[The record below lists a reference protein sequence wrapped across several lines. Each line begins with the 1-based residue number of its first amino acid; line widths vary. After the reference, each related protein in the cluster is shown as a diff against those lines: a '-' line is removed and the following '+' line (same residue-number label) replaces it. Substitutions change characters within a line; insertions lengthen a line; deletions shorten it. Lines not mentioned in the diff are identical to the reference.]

1 MVFKLTDYLDKRKV
15 NTQSVPVVKEA
26 NQIINEFVKTVNKDL
41 IAGDLSKTPTVN
53 NLITQKYPKNVSKR
67 RQLEFQVKK
76 LSEAKGFDSRVFFQ
90 NKKLEL
96 AQKLV
101 TENNLALKYDPDGK
115 KGIFKKLGGEG
126 TRAGQSGYTKQLYN
140 ILDTLDTADDKVVKA
155 LDVIIEQDLPLKS
168 IKDAAQYKQ
177 SRGILNQMISEISG
191 VGTDNL
197 KTRLKKS
204 KYYTKDF
211 QDTINYINKI
221 GRQHQDFEGI
231 KFSEAFEFGKT
242 RLAGAAE
249 LEGRNLLSFY
259 KDPNT
264 NITNY
269 AFRHWDRTNF
279 NNQPS
284 RVKLYDKKKVIRKPD
299 GSIVPKKGVSLEDA
313 ELKWKA
319 GMKVKTKDL
328 IFSYDG
334 SELFDNTT
342 LRTKGPTSGLFDEV
356 YKATK
361 DYYTTYNK
369 PIPDPKKPGTS
380 IKFGELMER
389 DFGKNALAIGHNAPG
404 GIKAEPFT
412 NFEIQTQ
419 QMNNALYNATKNIK
433 SKELQK
439 RVIQNIYGDLKGL
452 TGEKYLQEFIKQ
464 PPVTTYRQAV
474 TGVKPEDLKTTK
486 VFDELVTKIDSLPK
500 DVQTEICR
508 NLGAKNLGGVTQS
521 CKVALKQ
528 DPVRAV
534 NTVEQSIKKFPV
546 AKVGKVVRALRGVKS
561 FLTGTLGPGALALEA
576 AFAVPFGLYD
586 FATGKDKGEI
596 ISNLTFGLGGRSE
609 EERMKELYGDDV
621 YAPTEFEEKG
631 DRFYDLERL
640 QGGTKGQRIRSKAKY
655 EKLKPEFFDLGQR
668 MGYMDDEGNITG
680 EGVAK
685 FMNDQVILQN
695 RQIDDR
701 IKQQKTAKERKEKF
715 GLTGLEIPEM
725 KSGGLMNL
733 TRTTPPKRSLN
744 KDSQGLASLPEYD
757 R

>member
-1 MVFKLTDYLDKRKV
+1 
-15 NTQSVPVVKEA
+15 
-26 NQIINEFVKTVNKDL
+26 
-41 IAGDLSKTPTVN
+41 
-53 NLITQKYPKNVSKR
+53 
-67 RQLEFQVKK
+67 
-76 LSEAKGFDSRVFFQ
+76 
-90 NKKLEL
+90 
-96 AQKLV
+96 
-101 TENNLALKYDPDGK
+101 
-115 KGIFKKLGGEG
+115 
-126 TRAGQSGYTKQLYN
+126 
-140 ILDTLDTADDKVVKA
+140 
-155 LDVIIEQDLPLKS
+155 
-168 IKDAAQYKQ
+168 
-177 SRGILNQMISEISG
+177 
-191 VGTDNL
+191 
-197 KTRLKKS
+197 
-204 KYYTKDF
+204 
-211 QDTINYINKI
+211 
-221 GRQHQDFEGI
+221 
-231 KFSEAFEFGKT
+231 
-242 RLAGAAE
+242 
-249 LEGRNLLSFY
+249 
-259 KDPNT
+259 
-264 NITNY
+264 
-269 AFRHWDRTNF
+269 
-279 NNQPS
+279 
-284 RVKLYDKKKVIRKPD
+284 
-299 GSIVPKKGVSLEDA
+299 
-313 ELKWKA
+313 
-319 GMKVKTKDL
+319 MKVKTKDL

-486 VFDELVTKIDSLPK
+486 AFDELVTKIDSLPK

-596 ISNLTFGLGGRSE
+596 ISNLTFNAFGRSE

-631 DRFYDLERL
+631 DRFYELERL

-715 GLTGLEIPEM
+715 GATGIEIPGM

>member
-1 MVFKLTDYLDKRKV
+1 
-15 NTQSVPVVKEA
+15 A
-26 NQIINEFVKTVNKDL
+26 NQIINEFVKTVDKDL
-41 IAGDLSKTPTVN
+41 MAGDLSKTPTIN

-96 AQKLV
+96 AQRLV

-211 QDTINYINKI
+211 QDTINYINQI
-221 GRQHQDFEGI
+221 GKQHQDFEGI
-231 KFSEAFEFGKT
+231 KFSQAFEFGKT

-342 LRTKGPTSGLFDEV
+342 LSTKGPTSGLFDEV

-486 VFDELVTKIDSLPK
+486 AFDELVTKIDSLPK

-546 AKVGKVVRALRGVKS
+546 AKVGK
-561 FLTGTLGPGALALEA
+561 
-576 AFAVPFGLYD
+576 
-586 FATGKDKGEI
+586 
-596 ISNLTFGLGGRSE
+596 
-609 EERMKELYGDDV
+609 
-621 YAPTEFEEKG
+621 
-631 DRFYDLERL
+631 
-640 QGGTKGQRIRSKAKY
+640 
-655 EKLKPEFFDLGQR
+655 
-668 MGYMDDEGNITG
+668 
-680 EGVAK
+680 
-685 FMNDQVILQN
+685 
-695 RQIDDR
+695 
-701 IKQQKTAKERKEKF
+701 
-715 GLTGLEIPEM
+715 
-725 KSGGLMNL
+725 
-733 TRTTPPKRSLN
+733 
-744 KDSQGLASLPEYD
+744 
-757 R
+757 

>member
-15 NTQSVPVVKEA
+15 NTQSVSVVKEA
-26 NQIINEFVKTVNKDL
+26 NQIINEFVKTVDKDL

-76 LSEAKGFDSRVFFQ
+76 LSEAKGFDSRAFLQ
-90 NKKLEL
+90 NKKLQL
-96 AQKLV
+96 AQRLV

-211 QDTINYINKI
+211 QDTINYINQI
-221 GRQHQDFEGI
+221 GKQHQDFEGI

-486 VFDELVTKIDSLPK
+486 AFDELVTKIDSLPK

-586 FATGKDKGEI
+586 YGTGKDKGEI

-621 YAPTEFEEKG
+621 YASTEFEEKG

-695 RQIDDR
+695 RQIDDQ
-701 IKQQKTAKERKEKF
+701 IEQQKRAKERKEKF
-715 GLTGLEIPEM
+715 GLTGLEIPGM